1 MTADMEY
8 ICHIV
13 CSPSEPFSLFPV
25 PASPS
30 LSRKK
35 LKLSAGAVHR
45 FTLSVGTV
53 FHLWPIKHHETRML
67 SRVLWR
73 RFLFTFDFLH
83 TSQSILLLFL
93 FQFLRAKLRFV
104 KKRQENTV
112 TWCIL
117 VVDNRLL
124 NISWAIWWGCSLRIF
139 RSHCGRIW
147 ECSPSL
153 VVVFFKKIKYHLV
166 LFVCFC
172 FRVLFCFLCKSL

>member
-104 KKRQENTV
+104 KKRQENTI

-153 VVVFFKKIKYHLV
+153 VVVLFLFLNISFGFVCVFLFSCFV
-166 LFVCFC
+166 LFFM
-172 FRVLFCFLCKSL
+172 